1 MRLLQAIRTILYVKK
16 HLLATLCI
24 AVSSLPLAGLGA
36 NAESEAQTLTNAKK
50 VTWNQKSKPVKDT
63 SQELVSQIAIRYE
76 AGFSRTE
83 KTGVARGSSLVGLT
97 LRPDSYSAN
106 GYQVVNLPSPV
117 TRVEAEALASKLTGS
132 NQIKAASPLGKFHRM
147 TTPTEP
153 TDPLYG
159 QQPNMGGP
167 YNTNPNDP
175 ISDFGVH
182 ANYTWG
188 MTLATP
194 AVVAVIDTGYTSHA
208 DLPAPVG
215 EYDFISDIDNAGD
228 TDGRDADAHDPG
240 DACGSVLSQSS
251 WHGTHVAGIIGA
263 SHNSTGIAG
272 VLKNAQLLHVR
283 ALGCSGGDE
292 QDIADAIVWASGGSV
307 PGVPANA
314 TPAKVLNLSL
324 GGFGS
329 CSVLMQDAID
339 TAVANGAVVVVA
351 AGNEDANASTSNPA
365 NCDSVVTVASVAPDG
380 SRSSFSN
387 YGAIVDIAAP
397 GGNEG
402 LVEET
407 ILSTVD
413 SGLDTPTGDAYA
425 GYMGTSMATPHVAAA
440 AAQYMAENPSATPAQ
455 VETALKATAYPFPE
469 FQLPDWEDDYSCITF
484 SCGVG
489 IVDISELLGLQHGV
503 DTPAYRLGAVASYT
517 LTAGSLSVSATWAEP
532 TYKPEAVTSY
542 EIATYSVNQTTFA
555 ETFVSSQSSVSPS
568 ATVTGLTNGTVYL
581 VKIRAKGASG
591 QGSVAR
597 RYAIVGMAPTG
608 TVSSA
613 TPSGGTNATVTWDA
627 PSGPNAGVVT
637 SIDVYYEKAC
647 CAAESVSVSPAQT
660 SVVLTGLTPLTNYDT
675 WVVFNTG
682 FEVTSTQSAIASFYT
697 GAVTT
702 TAPTTT
708 IAPTTIAPTTTAPA
722 TTIAPATPTAPTT
735 TQPLSIETRPPG
747 GYPETST
754 PYVFRLDEQPKP
766 KTPTAQ
772 LGKSVTM
779 RARGASG
786 SVMVW
791 KSRSSTV
798 CTVAAVKSAGKVTGY
813 KITVKTKGTCALT
826 VSDAGSMFYKAF
838 SAKRS
843 FKIS

>member
-1 MRLLQAIRTILYVKK
+1 MLRTVLSVRK
-16 HLLATLCI
+16 HLVVALCI

-36 NAESEAQTLTNAKK
+36 SAESDAPALIDAKK
-50 VTWNQKSKPVKDT
+50 DSWNQKPKPVKDT
-63 SQELVSQIAIRYE
+63 SQELVSQIAIKYE
-76 AGFSRTE
+76 LGFSRTE
-83 KTGVARGSSLVGLT
+83 KTGVARGSSLVGLA
-97 LRPDSYSAN
+97 LKPVSNSAN
-106 GYQVVNLPSPV
+106 GYQIVDLPSPV
-117 TRVEAEALASKLTGS
+117 TRSAAEALTSKLTGS
-132 NQIKAASPLGKFHRM
+132 HQIKAASPLGKLHRM

-167 YNTNPNDP
+167 YNTNLNDP
-175 ISDFGVH
+175 IGDFGVH

-215 EYDFISDIDNAGD
+215 EYDFITDIANAGD
-228 TDGRDADAHDPG
+228 TDARDADAHDPG
-240 DACGSVLSQSS
+240 DDCGSGVGSS

-272 VLKNAQLLHVR
+272 VVKNAQLLHVR
-283 ALGCSGGDE
+283 VLGCSGGDE
-292 QDIADAIVWASGGSV
+292 QDVADAIVWSSGGSV

-324 GGFGS
+324 GAFGS
-329 CSVLMQDAID
+329 CPVMMQDAID
-339 TAVANGAVVVVA
+339 TAVANGSVVVVA
-351 AGNEDANASTSNPA
+351 AGNENVNASAAYPA
-365 NCDSVVTVASVAPDG
+365 NCDSVITVASVAPDG
-380 SRSSFSN
+380 TRSSFSN
-387 YGAIVDIAAP
+387 FGANVDIAAP
-397 GGNEG
+397 GGDDG

-413 SGLDTPTGDAYA
+413 SGVGTPTGDTYV

-469 FQLPDWEDDYSCITF
+469 FQLPDWEDDYSCIIS
-484 SCGVG
+484 SCGAG
-489 IVDISELLGLQHGV
+489 IVDVSALLGLQHGV
-503 DTPAYRLGAVASYT
+503 DTPDYRLGAVASYT
-517 LTAGSLSVSATWAEP
+517 LTAGSLSIAAIWAEP

-542 EIATYSVNQTTFA
+542 EIATYSVDQATFA

-568 ATVTGLTNGTVYL
+568 ATVTGLTNGTVYV

-597 RYAIVGMAPTG
+597 SYVVVGMAPTG
-608 TVSSA
+608 MISSV

-637 SIDVYYEKAC
+637 SVDVYYEQAC
-647 CAAESVSVSPAQT
+647 CAPEFISVPPAQT

-682 FEVTSTQSAIASFYT
+682 SAVTTTLSPVAKFYT
-697 GAVTT
+697 GATT
-702 TAPTTT
+702 TSAPTTT
-708 IAPTTIAPTTTAPA
+708 IAPTTTVTLT
-722 TTIAPATPTAPTT
+722 TTIAPATTTPAAPTT
-735 TQPLSIETRPPG
+735 TQPLTIETRPPG
-747 GYPETST
+747 GYPEAST
-754 PYVFRLDEQPKP
+754 PYVYRLDDQPTP
-766 KTPTAQ
+766 KKPTAQ

-791 KSRSSTV
+791 KSRSSKV
-798 CTVAAVKSAGKVTGY
+798 CVVAAVKSAGKVTGY
-813 KITVKTKGTCALT
+813 RITVKTRGTCALT
-826 VSDAGSMFYKAF
+826 VSDAGSMFYKPL
-838 SAKRS
+838 SVKQS
-843 FKIS
+843 FKIT